1 MTKLNNLI
9 GDDIKLMRAR
19 YNEAL
24 ELQGVQCTY
33 MYPTLNSTNA
43 QTESVVDQ
51 YSLPIETQIFFEGS
65 PKVRT
70 FKRFGWVVEN
80 DRDLP
85 FLIHCSFDLPHVQRD
100 SIFKIAGQ
108 YTELPERIFKVTE
121 ISYDIQAP
129 DHIVCQVIPVYDKQV
144 VGRTKK
150 EVSQTFNTSSHFLK
164 ENVDYRGQYIT
175 TSEKSRHSGKIV
187 DKEFWANLVGVNNG
201 ASMLSLKGQDI
212 QLTRGDSAYF
222 NIEIT
227 QNGGTN
233 YKRQDGDKLIFT
245 IKRSY
250 NSDFS
255 YVQKEIPKLAL
266 VINPSDTENLDYG
279 TYWYDIELTT
289 SDNSVYTVVGP
300 ARFIL
305 REEVTF

>member
-1 MTKLNNLI
+1 
-9 GDDIKLMRAR
+9 MRAR

-24 ELQGVQCTY
+24 ELQGVPCIY
-33 MYPTLNSTNA
+33 MYPNLNGTNE
-43 QTESVVDQ
+43 QSESVIDQ

-65 PKVRT
+65 PKVKT

-129 DHIVCQVIPVYDKQV
+129 DHIVCQVVPVYDKQA
-144 VGRTKK
+144 VGRTKG
-150 EVSQTFNTSSHFLK
+150 EISRTFNKSSHFLK
-164 ENVDYRGQYIT
+164 QDVDYRGKAF
-175 TSEKSRHSGKIV
+175 TSS
-187 DKEFWANLVGVNNG
+187 DKYRRKGQVIDRIYYGNLIGVNNG

-222 NIEIT
+222 NLQIT

-233 YKRQDGDKLIFT
+233 YKRQKGDKLVFT

-250 NSDFS
+250 NSEFS
-255 YVQKEIPKLAL
+255 YVEKEIPNLAL
-266 VINPSDTENLDYG
+266 IIDPKDTESLDYG
-279 TYWYDIELTT
+279 NYWYDIELTT
-289 SDNSVYTVVGP
+289 SDGAVYTVVGP
-300 ARFIL
+300 ARFIV